1 MPRLLVFL
9 LFALVAGTPSAAVAT
24 CAEPVPESEWSLI
37 MPLASKSLTLDI
49 ARVGDTYVVVGDRGH
64 VLISEDQGRS
74 WIQQR
79 TPTRVPLTGVWFHDR
94 NLGWAVGHDAV
105 ILRTEDGGESWCRVH
120 FAPELERPLF
130 DVWFADASNG
140 IAVGAYGYL
149 LRSTDGGLTWTEET
163 LDIIEDGAGDE
174 IPGEEEYAED
184 DEFGDEEYADD
195 DGAWDD
201 DSWMDDGVAADLHLN
216 RIFRDATGGLYVAAE
231 AGAILRSDDQGRTW
245 LALDPPY
252 DGSFFNGLAP
262 DGDSLLVFGLRG
274 SMFRTWDQGVSWRDV
289 NLPVDTSLFG
299 GARLADG
306 GIVVVG
312 TAGVM
317 LVSREGDRFR
327 LVQRPD
333 RKALMGALATDDGG
347 VIVIGE
353 PGIERLERRNLA
365 GE

>member
-1 MPRLLVFL
+1 MPRLLVL
-9 LFALVAGTPSAAVAT
+9 SLFALLSGAPGVAAAA
-24 CAEPVPESEWSLI
+24 CDDPVPESEWALV
-37 MPLASKSLTLDI
+37 MPLATKSLTLDI
-49 ARVGDTYVVVGDRGH
+49 SRVGDTVVVVGDRGH

-74 WIQQR
+74 WTQQR

-120 FAPELERPLF
+120 FAPELERPLL
-130 DVWFADASNG
+130 DIWFADASNG
-140 IAVGAYGYL
+140 FAVGAYGYL
-149 LRSTDGGLTWTEET
+149 LRSSDGGLTWREEG
-163 LDIIEDGAGDE
+163 LEIIEEATDEEGA
-174 IPGEEEYAED
+174 GEEEGAEFAD
-184 DEFGDEEYADD
+184 DEYADD
-195 DGAWDD
+195 DGGWDD

-216 RIFRDATGGLYVAAE
+216 RIVRDADGRLYIAAE
-231 AGAILRSDDQGRTW
+231 AGSILRSDDVGHTW
-245 LALDPPY
+245 LALSPPY

-262 DGDSLLVFGLRG
+262 DDESLLVFGLRG
-274 SMFRTWDQGVSWRDV
+274 NMYRSWDQGESWRAV
-289 NLPVDTSLFG
+289 SLPVDTSLFG

-317 LVSREGDRFR
+317 LISREGDRFR
-327 LVQRPD
+327 LMQRPD

-353 PGIERLERRNLA
+353 PGIERLERRDLA

>member
-1 MPRLLVFL
+1 M
-9 LFALVAGTPSAAVAT
+9 
-24 CAEPVPESEWSLI
+24 PESEWSLI

-74 WIQQR
+74 WMQQR

-149 LRSTDGGLTWTEET
+149 LRSSDGGLTWTEET

-174 IPGEEEYAED
+174 TSGEDEYAED

-201 DSWMDDGVAADLHLN
+201 DSWTDDGVAADVHLN
-216 RIFRDATGGLYVAAE
+216 RIFRDAAGRLYIAAE
-231 AGAILRSDDQGRTW
+231 AGSILRSDDQGQTW
-245 LALDPPY
+245 RALSPPY

-262 DGDSLLVFGLRG
+262 DDDSLLVFGLRG
-274 SMFRTWDQGVSWRDV
+274 NMFRTWDQGVSWRDV

-299 GARLADG
+299 GTRLVDG

-317 LVSREGDRFR
+317 LVSREGERFR

-333 RKALMGALATDDGG
+333 RKALMAAQATDDGG